1 MLEDNGKTEGKSE
14 EEEAEDEVNESEGSK
29 KGANEIQMRKWKVHF
44 DKSKLYIKYME
55 NEPIFMKNKSAT
67 NLRTL
72 ILPAGDFKC
81 RAGIDF
87 CRWQPQKIYI
97 L

>member
-1 MLEDNGKTEGKSE
+1 
-14 EEEAEDEVNESEGSK
+14 
-29 KGANEIQMRKWKVHF
+29 
-44 DKSKLYIKYME
+44 ME